1 MPRLLNQEEM
11 ILVGGGCV
19 SGMPNVRFTKA
30 DFNKA
35 DFNKALAREKN
46 RKNLRDRAARRP
58 ENR

>member
-19 SGMPNVRFTKA
+19 FGMPNVRFT
-30 DFNKA
+30 KA

-46 RKNLRDRAARRP
+46 RKNSRDRAARRP
-58 ENR
+58 EN